1 MCFPV
6 IYSSFLHF
14 MPSFGVPRFFFHEAS
29 FRTSFSKSLDSAINV
44 LHTFFIERLYFS
56 FQLEAGWWEADV
68 LTQGPGGVT
77 SLPDSLSLMCVD
89 KKPLPVH
96 QSFSDNASS
105 FGSGRLHAFSLCL
118 LVLAVSLT

>member
-14 MPSFGVPRFFFHEAS
+14 IPSFGVPSFFFFHEAS

-44 LHTFFIERLYFS
+44 LHTFFIERLYFC
-56 FQLEAGWWEADV
+56 FQLEVGWWEADV
-68 LTQGPGGVT
+68 LAQGPGGVT
-77 SLPDSLSLMCVD
+77 SSPDSLSLMCVD

-96 QSFSDNASS
+96 
-105 FGSGRLHAFSLCL
+105 
-118 LVLAVSLT
+118 

>member
-14 MPSFGVPRFFFHEAS
+14 MPSFGVLSFLFFFHEAS

-56 FQLEAGWWEADV
+56 FQLEVGWWEADV

-77 SLPDSLSLMCVD
+77 SLPDSLSLMWVD

-96 QSFSDNASS
+96 
-105 FGSGRLHAFSLCL
+105 
-118 LVLAVSLT
+118 